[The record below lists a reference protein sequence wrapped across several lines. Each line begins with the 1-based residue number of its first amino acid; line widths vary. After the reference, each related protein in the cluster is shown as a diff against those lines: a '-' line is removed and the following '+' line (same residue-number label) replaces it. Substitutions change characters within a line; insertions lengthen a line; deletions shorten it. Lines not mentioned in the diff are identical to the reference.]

1 MKEGIKKEVLCMALD
16 LQAIK
21 SGLKPYWQSFLET
34 ALNLLSKFLEAGDR
48 VPLHIEE
55 VILKHDSSW
64 TVQSVLKPD
73 INYWVLKHREDL
85 KRLPEFNYCLKKML
99 LYEVLNHYS
108 ETNLQSVLISFVAK
122 YITRCIEKTQSLP
135 LPIPFIQDIFDAL
148 YEEYVN
154 ALFSLYDEVLILCPL
169 FNFES
174 EVDEIKLE
182 EGLTIRK
189 IRPEEINE
197 LNNSIGLGFAD
208 IKLWLPTVKFVIE
221 HRLHK
226 TRLEF
231 PMHGVYGDRLIDNVI
246 LTLRLLKGGAVWGG
260 VSFGRVLVPWSSGW
274 SVWGRTNGKP
284 PFGPAFKLER
294 KDVSFLK
301 KLWFVIRKVTDPSF
315 LNRYTHVS
323 RAIRWFSKSYSG
335 RDIEDRFV
343 WLILS
348 IEALC
353 SEPGEIRYKLS
364 KRIATCIGTSDEERI
379 KISEEFARIYSGP
392 RNIVHGKNIRIDSE
406 TVQKVE
412 DIARKLILF
421 FILFSLNNYDREDAL
436 KLIDNSLLSEQDRK
450 RLREVLDFDKVYER
464 IYPELV
470 KELSAHESEKVRV
483 LLALIEELKHIK
495 GLLEDFRGYQSVK
508 EAEEGRPPRYGLV
521 YTLIK
526 LHNLYKSIP
535 NELWYRIEGFYQYY
549 RSYLFLLNK
558 AVDRV
563 RKIIRDEITK
573 IKTEKDAEEWRQRVL
588 AKLRAIHGPYIADA
602 GGIGYYI
609 EQFLKYE
616 KPKLVPKIAEDQYLL
631 FDPTYSGWDMKITL
645 EDLRRANTS
654 LHDFLK
660 KIHDRVNSDEVV
672 RRVRERRNQMIKLVS
687 DLTSELE
694 QYINTLVNEVC
705 TQ

>member
-1 MKEGIKKEVLCMALD
+1 M
-16 LQAIK
+16 
-21 SGLKPYWQSFLET
+21 
-34 ALNLLSKFLEAGDR
+34 
-48 VPLHIEE
+48 PLHVEE
-55 VILKHDSSW
+55 VILRHDSSW
-64 TVQSVLKPD
+64 TIQSVLKPD
-73 INYWVLKHREDL
+73 INYWVLKHGEDL
-85 KRLPEFNYCLKKML
+85 KRLPEFDHCLKKML
-99 LYEVLNHYS
+99 SHEVLNHYS
-108 ETNLQSVLISFVAK
+108 EANLQTILISFVAK
-122 YITRCIEKTQSLP
+122 YITRCIEKTQSLT

-148 YEEYVN
+148 YEEYVD

-197 LNNSIGLGFAD
+197 LYNSIGLGFAD
-208 IKLWLPTVKFVIE
+208 IKFWLPTVKFVIE
-221 HRLHK
+221 HRLRK
-226 TRLEF
+226 VRLGL
-231 PMHGVYGDRLIDNVI
+231 PMHGVYDDRLIDNVI

-260 VSFGRVLVPWSSGW
+260 VRFGRVLVPWSSGW
-274 SVWGRTNGKP
+274 SMWGRTDGKP
-284 PFGPAFKLER
+284 PFGPTFKLEK

-353 SEPGEIRYKLS
+353 SEPGETRYKLS
-364 KRIATCIGTSDEERI
+364 KRIAACIGASDEERI

-392 RNIVHGKNIRIDSE
+392 RNIVHGKNVRIDSE
-406 TVQKVE
+406 TVQRVE
-412 DIARKLILF
+412 DIARKLILS

-436 KLIDNSLLSEQDRK
+436 KLIDNSLLLEQDRK

-464 IYPELV
+464 IYPELA
-470 KELSAHESEKVRV
+470 KELSARESEKVRV
-483 LLALIEELKHIK
+483 LLALMEELKHIK
-495 GLLEDFRGYQSVK
+495 GLLEDFRGYRSVK
-508 EAEEGRPPRYGLV
+508 EAEEDRPPRYSLV

-526 LHNLYKSIP
+526 LHNLYKSVP
-535 NELWYRIEGFYQYY
+535 NELWYRIGGFYQYY
-549 RSYLFLLNK
+549 RSYLVLLNK

-616 KPKLVPKIAEDQYLL
+616 KPKSVPKIAEDQYLL

-654 LHDFLK
+654 LYDFLK

-672 RRVRERRNQMIKLVS
+672 KRVRERRRQMIKLVS
-687 DLTSELE
+687 DLISELK
-694 QYINTLVNEVC
+694 QYVSTLVNEVC
-705 TQ
+705 IR